1 MFEFSK
7 DEIASRKNLVFLAAR
22 TFFSWGTTRLAR
34 PIVEIHDSVKNLKR
48 ENSVFLYVGLH
59 KSLWE
64 TTAALVLL
72 HKQKLPI
79 PYPGMG
85 DNLVRGKFFQSI
97 SKKTGLFLVKR
108 PTNRK
113 EIVESATM
121 LRKYILNLAAH
132 GIDTMVY
139 PEGTRRNIPDSGAY
153 GSFFSTAFDP
163 LLEYEKNKEE
173 ILAQNKELQPYNS
186 YIVPFNL
193 DYYKVMEAREITRNI
208 GDKPRTLH
216 ILDFLKMIRHIGPVY
231 ITFGE
236 PIKIA
241 GQLDKNRK
249 QLAEYA
255 RQKCLELVKI
265 LPINIVSCAILD
277 AYKNGVIKTDEIFT
291 NIRLNIE
298 KLKHLEERFR
308 GFVSVDEPA
317 DIMKKVTKYE
327 KSFEKIDV
335 ADLKLY
341 RLYAAYIRH
350 YFENQDTPAA

>member
-22 TFFSWGTTRLAR
+22 TFFSWGTMRLAR
-34 PIVEIHDSVKNLKR
+34 PIVEIHDSIKKLKQ

-64 TTAALVLL
+64 TTGALVLL
-72 HKQKLPI
+72 YKQNLPI

-85 DNLVRGKFFQSI
+85 DNLVRGKFFQAL
-97 SKKTGLFLVKR
+97 SKKAGLFLVKR
-108 PTNRK
+108 PTSRR

-121 LRKYILNLAAH
+121 LKKYIMNLVAH
-132 GIDTMVY
+132 GVDTMVY
-139 PEGTRRNIPDSGAY
+139 PEGTRRNIPDKGAY
-153 GSFFSTAFDP
+153 GSFFSTTFDP

-173 ILAQNKELQPYNS
+173 IITQNQELQPYNS
-186 YIVPFNL
+186 YVVPFNL

-231 ITFGE
+231 VTFGE

-241 GQLDKNRK
+241 EHLDKDRK
-249 QLAEYA
+249 QLAEYS

-277 AYKNGVIKTDEIFT
+277 AYENGAIKTNEIFK

-298 KLKHLEERFR
+298 KLKHLEDRFR
-308 GFVSVDEPA
+308 GFDRRDDPT
-317 DIMKKVTKYE
+317 DIMKEVTKYE

-335 ADLKLY
+335 NDLKLY

-350 YFENQDTPAA
+350 YFGNQDNPPA